1 MAGGTFTRKRGKKE
15 KKLGKKDLK
24 NRMDRQTGDKQG

>member
-1 MAGGTFTRKRGKKE
+1 MPLGQE

-24 NRMDRQTGDKQG
+24 VEILDKIGKIASSI